1 MRAVQQTFDWSDSA
15 ELDPPTPS
23 AGVDANQT
31 SPSAGVCPPEMQLS
45 LQNRPLAMNQAIG
58 LVETRGL
65 IAQIEAADAMLKAAN
80 VTLVKQI
87 QIGGAYITTIIQG
100 DVGSVRA
107 AVDAGAAAA
116 SKVGELIC
124 AHVIPRPQPGLME
137 NF

>member
-1 MRAVQQTFDWSDSA
+1 MR
-15 ELDPPTPS
+15 S
-23 AGVDANQT
+23 AGLDAQLA
-31 SPSAGVCPPEMQLS
+31 SIDHKPSTLHPT
-45 LQNRPLAMNQAIG
+45 MNDAIG

-80 VTLVKQI
+80 VTLVKQL
-87 QIGGAYITTIIQG
+87 QIGGAYITTIIKG

-116 SKVGELIC
+116 SKVGELVG
-124 AHVIPRPQPGLME
+124 AHVIPRPQAGLME